1 MLAQQQAVIDELT
14 SRVEEMSYQSK
25 AYRREIAE
33 LHLAIE
39 KMLKGNRREKFD
51 DPKQLKLEF
60 PDDPELQDAL
70 QEAQA
75 EAAEIFETITY
86 ERRRRRENKKKGS
99 ERLPE
104 HLRREYVNAVFSA
117 MPARSADTRSDFPQA
132 NSWNSFLTW
141 RSSNIVTPLPYESYD
156 SPITSKNR

>member
-99 ERLPE
+99 ERFPE
-104 HLRREYVNAVFSA
+104 HLRREYVDVEA
-117 MPARSADTRSDFPQA
+117 PAEVSTCPDHGPRKEIPDIQKLVMAWWDRPGSGIGNGGTRR
-132 NSWNSFLTW
+132 T
-141 RSSNIVTPLPYESYD
+141 
-156 SPITSKNR
+156 